1 MYFLICHLVQNWA
14 RAAYF
19 SNWRHNSRKST
30 IWLTP
35 NVIRSKITEGG
46 CRNQKFGRI
55 WAAVA
60 DGGPDID
67 PRGTTLP
74 TAPTSRM
81 DARAPHNQALA
92 LVDLLFR
99 YSPAHPARASCQ
111 PRPTK
116 QMKGANQI
124 GKQSMAPNTNTIA
137 TKSGSLG
144 EAEVLGPKKE
154 GLMQWAGRLGWVE
167 GGLCEG
173 ASDLAGPTSS
183 RLLLCTTHL
192 SRQRS
197 EPAAAATSV
206 LPLLQTSHL
215 D

>member
-1 MYFLICHLVQNWA
+1 
-14 RAAYF
+14 
-19 SNWRHNSRKST
+19 
-30 IWLTP
+30 
-35 NVIRSKITEGG
+35 
-46 CRNQKFGRI
+46 
-55 WAAVA
+55 
-60 DGGPDID
+60 
-67 PRGTTLP
+67 
-74 TAPTSRM
+74 
-81 DARAPHNQALA
+81 
-92 LVDLLFR
+92 
-99 YSPAHPARASCQ
+99 
-111 PRPTK
+111 
-116 QMKGANQI
+116 MKGANQI
-124 GKQSMAPNTNTIA
+124 GKQFMAPNTNTIA